1 MYHHKRHFS
10 LTLLVRRATLA
21 LVLAFCLP
29 VFSLQAARVTVEF
42 KEQQT
47 THQSNEIASNML
59 KVVNGSDKMLN
70 FFLNLNLPAGWS
82 STKSKNNLYSLEA
95 GDSLFIPVKLMFN
108 GHEEGDVNN
117 LITASLLSEKEKLQF
132 ATANWYMQVEKQSNW
147 SASVDRRESFF
158 INKTDT
164 SSFELSV
171 RNTGNSLEWFTVKV
185 IPFAQLKAY
194 YKYNMEE
201 APPFFNFHLKPGADT
216 LIQFVVKSKPFQ

>member
-10 LTLLVRRATLA
+10 LTLLACRATLA

-117 LITASLLSEKEKLQF
+117 LITASLLSEKEKFNEFVLISLRTMWGLDTNKMKSEFGIDATENFIRKTEEHVLGGFLEMKNGIVFLTREGKLF
-132 ATANWYMQVEKQSNW
+132 ADSIAG
-147 SASVDRRESFF
+147 
-158 INKTDT
+158 
-164 SSFELSV
+164 ELF
-171 RNTGNSLEWFTVKV
+171 L
-185 IPFAQLKAY
+185 
-194 YKYNMEE
+194 
-201 APPFFNFHLKPGADT
+201 
-216 LIQFVVKSKPFQ
+216 